1 VIFAKRAEAAD
12 AEHIKSRFTFSMLAG
27 RENRKKRTLFRDPI
41 GLEIFEKIVSR
52 LRADGFRATEAKPT
66 KASVAT
72 FKIKFP
78 ELDVTASLLASWR
91 GHRIECRLYIGCIT
105 PVWRHVPQTIVS
117 ERWVQGCA
125 AIEKILR
132 ADLSVEALSLLTKE
146 EERSLR
152 LP

>member
-1 VIFAKRAEAAD
+1 VIFSKRAEAAG
-12 AEHIKSRFTFSMLAG
+12 AQHIKSRFTFSMLVG

-41 GLEIFEKIVSR
+41 GLELFEKIVLR

-91 GHRIECRLYIGCIT
+91 GHKIECRLYTGCST
-105 PVWRHVPQTIVS
+105 PFWRHVPATTVS
-117 ERWVQGCA
+117 DRWVQGCA

-132 ADLSVEALSLLTKE
+132 EDPSVDSVTLLTKE
-146 EERSLR
+146 EERSRRLR
-152 LP
+152 